1 MINGRVRAFS
11 AHMERLVTQIPAAA
25 AYEDEIRE
33 KLRCAGPD
41 VFVTILAENHGFNV
55 EIRPSR
61 PFSPTITVDAHGH
74 TDERESPGVRGRDQA
89 WQSST
94 HAASRRRG
102 ADTGLLINERG
113 RAISPIEGS
122 FLVLRGDMVFHS
134 THERALPSVLE
145 APVMNYLLTQG
156 ATPKARPDGFD
167 IEEMRSAE
175 VWFISSF
182 RGIQLVEAWVE
193 YGSVFRI
200 GEKRPVAAF
209 MPTFS
214 EVNQHLWDEA
224 ETV

>member
-1 MINGRVRAFS
+1 MINGRARAFS
-11 AHMERLVTQIPAAA
+11 AHMERLVTQIPATA

-102 ADTGLLINERG
+102 PAPALLVKER
-113 RAISPIEGS
+113 
-122 FLVLRGDMVFHS
+122 
-134 THERALPSVLE
+134 
-145 APVMNYLLTQG
+145 
-156 ATPKARPDGFD
+156 
-167 IEEMRSAE
+167 
-175 VWFISSF
+175 
-182 RGIQLVEAWVE
+182 
-193 YGSVFRI
+193 
-200 GEKRPVAAF
+200 
-209 MPTFS
+209 
-214 EVNQHLWDEA
+214 
-224 ETV
+224 

>member
-1 MINGRVRAFS
+1 MINGRARAFS
-11 AHMERLVTQIPAAA
+11 AHMERLVTQIPATA
-25 AYEDEIRE
+25 AYEDEIRAR
-33 KLRCAGPD
+33 LRSAGPD

-55 EIRPSR
+55 EARPSR

-74 TDERESPGVRGRDQA
+74 ADERESPGVRGRDQA

-102 ADTGLLINERG
+102 ADSGLLINERG

-134 THERALPSVLE
+134 THERALPSVSE